1 MVSGRE
7 VGDLAKVMKWKAL
20 NYSMGDIDEGLDKER
35 LCVAHGPRTRASQ
48 IHKLRLSLP
57 FRISVLRLKLRWLS
71 PGPTAMNPVQAVTTR
86 TRQLIEELGVDLPVY
101 QKSPMIICFH
111 PVVLEIA
118 LVRLFPGAVLS

>member
-48 IHKLRLSLP
+48 IHKLRLSFP
-57 FRISVLRLKLRWLS
+57 FRIS
-71 PGPTAMNPVQAVTTR
+71 
-86 TRQLIEELGVDLPVY
+86 VDLPVY
-101 QKSPMIICFH
+101 QNSPMIICFH